1 MPVQTRPST
10 LRRLGLYAA
19 TGAVAVLTAAGPALA
34 VAEDPA
40 RPQTE
45 NAASHMTY
53 KGRVTAKTGL
63 LLRDRP
69 TRSSRIIGSKPY
81 GAIVHIFCKTSGQY
95 VNGNSR
101 WYLLTNGTWAWAS
114 AAYIANI
121 GPAPRWC

>member
-19 TGAVAVLTAAGPALA
+19 TGAIAVLTAAGPALA
-34 VAEDPA
+34 VGEDPT

-45 NAASHMTY
+45 NAAPHKTY
-53 KGRVTAKTGL
+53 KGRVTAKSGL

-69 TRSSRIIGSKPY
+69 TRSSRILGSKPH
-81 GAIVHIFCKTSGQY
+81 GAIVHIFCKTSGQS

-101 WYLLTNGTWAWAS
+101 WYQLTNGTWAWAS
-114 AAYIANI
+114 A
-121 GPAPRWC
+121 